1 MRRFTTETGIEFQTP
16 LCLTLISK
24 PLSYIEI
31 TFYDHIHNFIPS
43 LDVNPFISFG
53 SPSKSTLF
61 LTQ

>member
-1 MRRFTTETGIEFQTP
+1 MRRFTTETGIDSSISFY
-16 LCLTLISK
+16 LTLISK

-43 LDVNPFISFG
+43 LDVNPLISFG